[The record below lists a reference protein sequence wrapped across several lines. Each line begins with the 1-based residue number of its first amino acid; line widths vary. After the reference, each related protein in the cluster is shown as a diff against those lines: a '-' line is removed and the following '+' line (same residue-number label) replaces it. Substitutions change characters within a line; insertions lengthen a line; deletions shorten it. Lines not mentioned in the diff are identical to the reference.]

1 MMKRMRL
8 QMMTV
13 LVMVGDGHDGE
24 WHNNVWLLSWSM
36 VLKANGYGNDKCL
49 MRIIQTSR
57 YGVGVKYI
65 GHANGMIVKDFVI
78 NAGTGNMAANI

>member
-1 MMKRMRL
+1 
-8 QMMTV
+8 
-13 LVMVGDGHDGE
+13 
-24 WHNNVWLLSWSM
+24 M